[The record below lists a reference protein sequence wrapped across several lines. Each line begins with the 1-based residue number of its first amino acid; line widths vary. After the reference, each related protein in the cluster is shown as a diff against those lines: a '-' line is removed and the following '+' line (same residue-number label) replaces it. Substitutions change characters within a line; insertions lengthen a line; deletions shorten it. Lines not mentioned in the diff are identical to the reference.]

1 MTEES
6 LQAMMTSIEVQEALS
21 SGIDPSRIRM
31 VFRKKWEE
39 TGSGFSGSEHL
50 IEALFR
56 SGEFGN
62 SRDNLAPS
70 QALPSSTSNQAT
82 TSASFE
88 PISPSLQPANVSTSL
103 SSQAASSSSVT
114 SQVEP
119 HGTIDTNV
127 QQLLEPGPSKELKS
141 PSIPDKGCQAEQDA
155 DKEHAISSKGKLTY
169 IFIISFY

>member
-1 MTEES
+1 
-6 LQAMMTSIEVQEALS
+6 MMTSIEVQEALS

-70 QALPSSTSNQAT
+70 QASPSSSSNQAT

-88 PISPSLQPANVSTSL
+88 PISPSLRPANVSTSL

-119 HGTIDTNV
+119 PGTIDTNV
-127 QQLLEPGPSKELKS
+127 QQLLEPPAGPSKELKS

-155 DKEHAISSKGKLTY
+155 DKEHAISSKGKFTY

>member
-1 MTEES
+1 
-6 LQAMMTSIEVQEALS
+6 MMTSIEVQEALS

-70 QALPSSTSNQAT
+70 QASPSSS
-82 TSASFE
+82 
-88 PISPSLQPANVSTSL
+88 
-103 SSQAASSSSVT
+103 SSQAATSSLFASINPSPQPNVITSLTQAVISNFGT

-119 HGTIDTNV
+119 HMNNDTNER
-127 QQLLEPGPSKELKS
+127 QQLEPPPGTSGSDELRS
-141 PSIPDKGCQAEQDA
+141 PSIPDKGCQAEQSA
-155 DKEHAISSKGKLTY
+155 DKEHVISSKGNN
-169 IFIISFY
+169 